1 MGVEGFVGAD
11 EIALLAMLLTELTEL
26 DEALDIWL
34 LTLDELTTVG
44 GG

>member
-1 MGVEGFVGAD
+1 MEGFVGAD

-26 DEALDIWL
+26 DEALDSWL